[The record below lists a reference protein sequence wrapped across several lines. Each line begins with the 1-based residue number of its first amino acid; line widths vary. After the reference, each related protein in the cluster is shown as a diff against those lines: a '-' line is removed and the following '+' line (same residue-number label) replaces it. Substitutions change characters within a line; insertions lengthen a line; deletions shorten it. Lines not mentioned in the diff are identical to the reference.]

1 MPLSTLTIVE
11 ILKMQ
16 FVSSLVSI
24 TGGLSFPITLEVVVT
39 VMIVIVVLENLAVAA
54 IVVVELIPMITG
66 VQASMLISTH
76 LTQIDNPISCLKSSM
91 THNWIIDSGAND
103 HMAGNRGIKSYFT
116 PTSYTLT
123 L

>member
-24 TGGLSFPITLEVVVT
+24 TGGLSFPITLEVVLT
-39 VMIVIVVLENLAVAA
+39 VMIMIVVLENLAAAA

-76 LTQIDNPISCLKSSM
+76 LTQINNPISCLKSSM
-91 THNWIIDSGAND
+91 TQLDYRFRS
-103 HMAGNRGIKSYFT
+103 
-116 PTSYTLT
+116 
-123 L
+123 